1 MKNNKINK
9 ILIIRLGAI
18 GDVVHTANVYRAIK
32 KWNPNIEIHYLTM
45 INTNMLAYDDCISK
59 VWKINLEQLKPFSKA
74 SKEFAQELRA
84 ENFDVVI
91 NLQPSVKTRLIA
103 YFSRCKKRYNYHK
116 NNKVHA
122 VKNYWQTAKR
132 VFPEIEELPDLS
144 LTLNPEICQKVENQ
158 VSDFKKPL
166 VILNAGHV
174 FARRQ
179 GRTYPI
185 TKWIELGNK
194 IQEKYNGT
202 ILITGVKEDEEIL
215 KPLEAIKNSIS
226 FVSKQTL
233 EENCALIKASDLL
246 ISGDSGPLH
255 IATALQTKVIGMY
268 GSMPTKR
275 TGPYGE
281 NHCAIVSKK
290 HCVPC
295 NRRKC
300 KYLDFPKEL
309 YSPCMCEIT
318 VDEIFTEV
326 EKLLG

>member
-1 MKNNKINK
+1 MNNNKINK

-32 KWNPNIEIHYLTM
+32 KWNSNIEIHYLTT
-45 INTNMLAYDDCISK
+45 INPNMLKFDECISK
-59 VWKINLEQLKPFSKA
+59 VWNVNLDQLKPFSKA
-74 SKEFAQELRA
+74 SKEFTKILQA
-84 ENFDVVI
+84 ENYDAVI

-103 YFSRCKKRYNYHK
+103 YFARIKKRINYRKK
-116 NNKVHA
+116 NRIHA

-132 VFPEIEELPDLS
+132 LFPEIEELPNLS
-144 LTLNPEICQKVENQ
+144 LTLNPEICQQVETQ
-158 VSDFKKPL
+158 VSELKKPL

-194 IQEKYNGT
+194 IQEKYDGT
-202 ILITGVKEDEEIL
+202 ILITGVKVDEEIL
-215 KPLEAIKNSIS
+215 KPLECIKNSVS

-255 IATALQTKVIGMY
+255 IATALGTKVIGMY

-300 KYLDFPKEL
+300 KYLNFPKEL

-326 EKLLG
+326 EKILG